1 MGSTKIAGMIL
12 PSAHACT
19 PRMPSLQ
26 SAQPARYAARA
37 LRNEECGTPWRG
49 TLVGWY
55 QLFSGPGLLICHV
68 TLYPLVMTNIAIENG
83 HLYWIFPLNIVM
95 LNSYVSL
102 PEGICFTG
110 MSYSLHVCKKTG
122 GLHFRPSSHSARDA
136 LLVGVRTRMPWPCL
150 AKLEEKIW
158 WSSGE
163 ILGPVL
169 VKFYGN
175 PKNGTWSRWWKSK
188 HTW

>member
-37 LRNEECGTPWRG
+37 VRNEECGTPWRG

-110 MSYSLHVCKKTG
+110 MSYSLHVCKKNRWIALQAIVSFSQG
-122 GLHFRPSSHSARDA
+122 CSVGRSPHPNAMALPSKAWRKNM
-136 LLVGVRTRMPWPCL
+136 VVQWWNPW
-150 AKLEEKIW
+150 
-158 WSSGE
+158 SG
-163 ILGPVL
+163 P
-169 VKFYGN
+169 
-175 PKNGTWSRWWKSK
+175 R
-188 HTW
+188 